1 MPKKFFCKRCSKVIV
16 KNEMFVPT
24 FPGIKNKWNHEK
36 VCKECFEIILNKAFN
51 GGDEINGSRK

>member
-1 MPKKFFCKRCSKVIV
+1 
-16 KNEMFVPT
+16 MFVPT